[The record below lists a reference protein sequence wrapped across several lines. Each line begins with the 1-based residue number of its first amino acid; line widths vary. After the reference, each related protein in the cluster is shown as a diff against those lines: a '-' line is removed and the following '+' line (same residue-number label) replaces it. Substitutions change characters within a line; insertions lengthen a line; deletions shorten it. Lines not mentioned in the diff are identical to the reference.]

1 MHGNGGQTDN
11 KLKIFGNIFI
21 SFIGAG
27 ILGLPYAF
35 KEAGIVEGIIVMT
48 IVGAL
53 SVKSMLL
60 LIDCKDSVIQDN
72 KLALAQNGRKL
83 VEVQPGKDVVT
94 HVDYGEIGFVTFGSI
109 GKFVVD
115 MSIIITQL
123 GFNCAYLIFI
133 SENIYSVLPVAP
145 KMVYVACLLIPLLF
159 LCNLRHLSTLAPFS
173 ILANFVNIF
182 AYTIVFWFDLE
193 HFHLVNVH
201 IRTISIDGLPFF
213 LGVAIYCYEGAGMV
227 LSLEQSVLK
236 DVRSIFKSLFK
247 FALTIVTLL
256 YIVFG
261 VLGYLVIILL
271 FIC

>member
-145 KMVYVACLLIPLLF
+145 K
-159 LCNLRHLSTLAPFS
+159 
-173 ILANFVNIF
+173 
-182 AYTIVFWFDLE
+182 
-193 HFHLVNVH
+193 
-201 IRTISIDGLPFF
+201 
-213 LGVAIYCYEGAGMV
+213 
-227 LSLEQSVLK
+227 
-236 DVRSIFKSLFK
+236 
-247 FALTIVTLL
+247 
-256 YIVFG
+256 
-261 VLGYLVIILL
+261 
-271 FIC
+271 